1 MALLRIDHTPET
13 VKVNLPLNIILPD
26 PGPMRKK
33 PVAARK
39 VLYLLHGLSDDG
51 SAWQRYTTIESTAN
65 AYGLIVVMPSIGR
78 SFYTDMP
85 NGQAYFTYLVEELPH
100 YLENIFGLKPSREDT
115 FIAGNSM
122 GGYGAFKA
130 AFLHP
135 EQYGAAASFSG
146 VLSLEFI
153 QAYPDDPRFFE
164 FRHIFGDLEHL
175 AGTNHDP
182 STWFSRAAQNPG
194 SLPRLHMSC
203 GLDDDLLPLNRMVKQ
218 ALTELNIPV
227 EYSEEKAGHE
237 WTFWDAQIKR
247 FLASILG

>member
-26 PGPMRKK
+26 PGPMGNK

-39 VLYLLHGLSDDG
+39 VLYLLHGLGDDG
-51 SAWQRYTTIESTAN
+51 SAWQRYTSIESTAN

-100 YLENIFGLKPSREDT
+100 YLDNIFGLKPSREDT

-135 EQYGAAASFSG
+135 ELYGAAASFSG
-146 VLSLEFI
+146 ALSLEFI
-153 QAYPDDPRFFE
+153 KAYPDDPRLFE

-175 AGTNHDP
+175 SGTTHDP
-182 STWFSRAAQNPG
+182 STWFSQAAQNPG
-194 SLPRLHMSC
+194 SLPRLFMSC

-218 ALTELNIPV
+218 ALINANIPV

-237 WTFWDAQIKR
+237 WSFWDAQIKR
-247 FLASILG
+247 FMASILG